1 MENITRISDLPDQN
15 NNNSSNSN
23 NNYIYIKDSDDNT
36 SNYTPINIHP
46 NPYGISVQ
54 NPVITIENN
63 QMQQQVQDDY
73 QQQLHQQQLHQQ
85 QLHQQQLHQQ
95 QLHQQQLQQQEQL
108 HQQQVQQNINYSEE
122 QLQKMQNQRLPSRDI
137 PQNTINIIQD
147 EQVKPNFIPK
157 SNVEED
163 YVKKYEDMTEKNLRE
178 YEEKNKKE
186 KKIDILMNEIQTP
199 ILVCLLYFLFQMT
212 IINMFFKRF
221 AFLSIYNTDGNF
233 NFKGLILKSII
244 FGSLYYTI
252 IKTTNFI
259 NKF

>member
-1 MENITRISDLPDQN
+1 MQNITRISDLPDQN

-54 NPVITIENN
+54 NPITTIENKPI
-63 QMQQQVQDDY
+63 
-73 QQQLHQQQLHQQ
+73 
-85 QLHQQQLHQQ
+85 
-95 QLHQQQLQQQEQL
+95 QQQLQQNYQQQL
-108 HQQQVQQNINYSEE
+108 QQNYQQQVQQVQQDYQEDYQEDYQQNINYSEE

-186 KKIDILMNEIQTP
+186 KKIDIIMNEIQTP
-199 ILVCLLYFLFQMT
+199 ILVCLLYFLFQMP

-259 NKF
+259 NEF